1 MLEQI
6 LTGNRRA
13 LSQAITLVE
22 SESPKD
28 QEKANQ
34 LLQSLIT
41 LRKPALRIG
50 ISGPPGAG
58 KSTLIESFGLYLL
71 EHSKK
76 IAVLSIDPS
85 SLISKGSLLGD
96 KTRMQKLSQN
106 EHAFIRPSPARG
118 HLGGVSEHTEEA
130 MLLCEAAGFDIILLE
145 SVGVGQSESDISSLV
160 DILLLVLPPAA
171 GDELQGIKKGLF
183 ELADLILVNKSDGE
197 LLKQA
202 TLAAIG
208 YQNALH
214 LMGRDTPVLCVSA
227 LEHTGLEQL
236 WEKIQTFSQPKPK
249 QEFQLEQRFWN
260 LAQQKLLSEFKSSPK
275 VQTELPG
282 LLKQVRS
289 KKITAWQALQHF
301 FLIGLLCLGACSQDK
316 KVPELIHQ
324 LQSKNSKEAYGA
336 LIKLTQIGDPKA
348 LDAVIAYSE
357 RKPAEIRI
365 QSILAARQFKSRRAL
380 PWLFL
385 LSTGHPDESV
395 RNAAHEAFVNLNAS

>member
-6 LTGNRRA
+6 LSGNRRV

-22 SESPKD
+22 SKSLED
-28 QEKANQ
+28 QKKAHT
-34 LLQSLIT
+34 LLSEL
-41 LRKPALRIG
+41 LAHRKPALRIG

-71 EHSKK
+71 EQSKK

-96 KTRMQKLSQN
+96 KTRMQRLSQDDR
-106 EHAFIRPSPARG
+106 AFIRPSPARG
-118 HLGGVSEHTEEA
+118 HLGGVSQHTEEA
-130 MLLCEAAGFDIILLE
+130 MLICEAAGFDIILLE

-160 DILLLVLPPAA
+160 DMLLLILPPAA

-183 ELADLILVNKSDGE
+183 ELADLILVNKCDGD
-197 LLKQA
+197 LQKQA
-202 TLAAIG
+202 KLALAS
-208 YQNALH
+208 YQSALH

-227 LEHTGLEQL
+227 LERTGLEAL
-236 WEKIQTFSQPKPK
+236 WEKIQAFKLSKPK

-260 LAQQKLLSEFKSSPK
+260 LAQQKLLSDFKTNPK
-275 VQTELPG
+275 LPDV
-282 LLKQVRS
+282 LKQIRS
-289 KKITAWQALQHF
+289 KKITVWQALQNF

-316 KVPELIHQ
+316 KVPELIYQ
-324 LQSKNSKEAYGA
+324 LQSKNSKEAYTA

-365 QSILAARQFKSRRAL
+365 QAILAARQFKSRRAL

-395 RNAAHEAFVNLNAS
+395 RNAAREAFVDLDKRS